1 MDSLEVVQKMCRK
14 TSIEPNHAQA
24 ICQTIQ
30 ECAAPPPLEE
40 VPMYVVLKPE
50 VVAAKTRPINVQ

>member
-1 MDSLEVVQKMCRK
+1 M
-14 TSIEPNHAQA
+14 T
-24 ICQTIQ
+24 
-30 ECAAPPPLEE
+30 APPPPWPAFSKDLYDKDE